1 MKLHSKLTD
10 VSKMGLVAALDLLT
24 TANVQ
29 AGDIDEAGPQFRK
42 SKRAM
47 NTKSDVLQNLKETQ
61 S

>member
-1 MKLHSKLTD
+1 
-10 VSKMGLVAALDLLT
+10 MGLVAALDLLT